1 MCVCARANVCVC
13 VCLRVCVCKGE
24 EEGCQFHI
32 YEYTKTGS
40 EPVY

>member
-1 MCVCARANVCVC
+1 MCVRARAY
-13 VCLRVCVCKGE
+13 VCLCVFACVCVCKGE